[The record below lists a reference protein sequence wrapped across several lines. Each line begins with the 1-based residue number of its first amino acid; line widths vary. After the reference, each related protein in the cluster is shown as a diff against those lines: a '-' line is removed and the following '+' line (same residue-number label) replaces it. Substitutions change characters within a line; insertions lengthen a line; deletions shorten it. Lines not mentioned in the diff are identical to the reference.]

1 MIILHIV
8 MVTRM
13 GVRTSSCGIV
23 ERHSLH
29 AAIKLKLKCNR
40 RINEIMEKDSV
51 ESIIN
56 DAAINTVDATPL
68 EIEKAKVKALHRQLF
83 RTVEEKSAL
92 QKQLVSTSSD
102 LELQI
107 EETMRLQKS
116 LAKLKARDA
125 MEKQI
130 VKTGTTDDDAIR
142 ELKAELASMQKNLA
156 DEIKR
161 EERIQSLQNQC
172 AMYKEE
178 LDSLKQHGEVK
189 VANEKQVLIQN
200 LQKQRSELFVVIKKQ
215 MKLIDILK
223 QQRAHVEATALL
235 NIKERDFL
243 KEVSIG
249 KLIK

>member
-1 MIILHIV
+1 MND
-8 MVTRM
+8 M
-13 GVRTSSCGIV
+13 
-23 ERHSLH
+23 
-29 AAIKLKLKCNR
+29 K
-40 RINEIMEKDSV
+40 IMEQDSVDSIINDAALEIKAEAKATMDSV

-68 EIEKAKVKALHRQLF
+68 EIEKAKVKALHRQLC

-92 QKQLVSTSSD
+92 QKQLVSTSSE
-102 LELQI
+102 LERQI

-116 LAKLKARDA
+116 QAKQKARDA
-125 MEKQI
+125 REQQVV
-130 VKTGTTDDDAIR
+130 VKTGTSDNDRIR
-142 ELKAELASMQKNLA
+142 ELKAELASMQKIIAN
-156 DEIKR
+156 EIKR

-178 LDSLKQHGEVK
+178 LDSLKQLGEVD
-189 VANEKQVLIQN
+189 NEKQVRIQN
-200 LQKQRSELFVVIKKQ
+200 LQKQRSELLVVIKKQ

-235 NIKERDFL
+235 NIRERDFL

-249 KLIK
+249 RIIK

>member
-1 MIILHIV
+1 
-8 MVTRM
+8 
-13 GVRTSSCGIV
+13 
-23 ERHSLH
+23 
-29 AAIKLKLKCNR
+29 
-40 RINEIMEKDSV
+40 MEKDSV
-51 ESIIN
+51 DAIIN
-56 DAAINTVDATPL
+56 DATISSVDATPL
-68 EIEKAKVKALHRQLF
+68 EIEKAKVKALHRQLC

-142 ELKAELASMQKNLA
+142 ELKAELASMQKNLS

-161 EERIQSLQNQC
+161 EERIQALQNQC
-172 AMYKEE
+172 TMYKEE